1 MPAMSPAS
9 PASPMFKDG
18 FPNGVVAD
26 AGADL
31 AQAPQ
36 AAATAPAADCKTVGD
51 VKFYPFTCSFT
62 AADGE
67 EIEATFHFREPGR
80 SHIIQLAKAGQA
92 KGFDAQHNLLRQL
105 VHLDEKAALEA
116 LLERRPLLV
125 VAYSDEV
132 FKRAGAGAV
141 FAGK

>member
-1 MPAMSPAS
+1 MS
-9 PASPMFKDG
+9 KDG
-18 FPNGVVAD
+18 ISTDLPAALDVA
-26 AGADL
+26 AL
-31 AQAPQ
+31 AQTRA
-36 AAATAPAADCKTVGD
+36 APAEACLVLGD
-51 VKFYPFTCSFT
+51 ARYYPYTAAFT

-67 EIEATFHFREPGR
+67 EIEVTHHFKEPGR

-105 VHLDEKAALEA
+105 VHPDEKAGLED
-116 LLERRPLLV
+116 LLGRKPLLV
-125 VAYSDEV
+125 VAFADEV